1 MSTEL
6 SAENER
12 FIEDAIRAGSFHSR
26 TEVLDAAVEIL
37 RRRRELLRHIDEG
50 TQQLRSG
57 MGIELRGDA
66 ELRAFFDEL
75 EAEGMQRYAA
85 GKSSP

>member
-6 SAENER
+6 SAENEK
-12 FIEDAIRAGSFHSR
+12 FIEDAIHGGAFHSR

-37 RRRRELLRHIDEG
+37 RRRQELLRHIDEG

-57 MGIELRGDA
+57 MGIELHGEA

-75 EAEGMQRYAA
+75 EDEGMQRYMES
-85 GKSSP
+85 KTSP